1 MRAPKRKRFSLMPAV
16 AMAALSALMAIPTLS
31 QLRLYA
37 AAPEHVATIAV
48 ASGESLWTIA
58 NRYTSADGN
67 VQETVD
73 RIMAANHLADAAL
86 RPGQRLRIPHSVV
99 AATDG
104 GSR

>member
-16 AMAALSALMAIPTLS
+16 AMAALS
-31 QLRLYA
+31 A